1 MFPNQFAHF
10 LGVFVVAAWKRF
22 TANSIR
28 FTRTITSAENSIDG
42 LDCVLMTE
50 CHKNWTAVQQ
60 QHHYISFAHLF
71 STRFFCVEHRLEGD
85 ALNFNFQWISPNRNK
100 SVDNNRQ

>member
-60 QHHYISFAHLF
+60 QHHYIYLSLICFLLV
-71 STRFFCVEHRLEGD
+71 FFV
-85 ALNFNFQWISPNRNK
+85 LNT
-100 SVDNNRQ
+100 D